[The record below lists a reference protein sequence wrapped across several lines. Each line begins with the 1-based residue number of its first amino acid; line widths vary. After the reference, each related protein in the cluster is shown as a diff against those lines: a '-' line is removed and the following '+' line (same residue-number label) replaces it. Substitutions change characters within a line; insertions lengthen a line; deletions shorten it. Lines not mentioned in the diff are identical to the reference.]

1 MDSFGLAEP
10 QANALIPHDSVIDRI
25 PGSLPLRNPRHERY
39 ARHRSLLMPR
49 LEAARMAGYEDMTAG
64 NAAKLDR
71 KAAISERIAFL
82 CRQDEDIL
90 KAKRLKL
97 EEFLWN
103 IHEVNYADFWE
114 TVEEDE
120 IGDDD
125 EPTGKTIRYQKLKP
139 FSELALEH
147 QRVIQSLKYTEKGRP
162 VLEVYSK
169 LQANQELRKLLGIG
183 GQEREGLDEVSQMS
197 TPQLINE
204 LREMGVDVKLTLEWK
219 GAE

>member
-1 MDSFGLAEP
+1 MDSFGVAEAEP
-10 QANALIPHDSVIDRI
+10 NALVPLDSAPEKI
-25 PGSLPLRNPRHERY
+25 PGSAPLRNHKHERY

-49 LEAARMAGYEDMTAG
+49 LEAARAAGYEDMTIG

-71 KAAISERIAFL
+71 NGKIADRIAFL

-90 KAKRLKL
+90 RAKRHKL

-114 TVEEDE
+114 PSRS
-120 IGDDD
+120 G
-125 EPTGKTIRYQKLKP
+125 QKLKA
-139 FSELALEH
+139 FSDLAPEH

-183 GQEREGLDEVSQMS
+183 VSDREGADEVTQMT

>member
-1 MDSFGLAEP
+1 MDSFGVAVAEP
-10 QANALIPHDSVIDRI
+10 NALVPHEPAAIPI
-25 PGSLPLRNPRHERY
+25 PGSQPLRNPKHERY

-49 LEAARMAGYEDMTAG
+49 LEAARAAGYDDMTIG

-71 KAAISERIAFL
+71 NLRIADRIAFL

-90 KAKRLKL
+90 RAKRLKL

-103 IHEVNYADFWE
+103 VHEVNYADFWE
-114 TVEEDE
+114 
-120 IGDDD
+120 
-125 EPTGKTIRYQKLKP
+125 PTKSGQRLKA
-139 FSELALEH
+139 FGELAPEH

-169 LQANQELRKLLGIG
+169 LQANQELRKLLGLG
-183 GQEREGLDEVSQMS
+183 APERDGTDEVTAMT

-219 GAE
+219 GDES